1 MPNRLTI
8 SLSVENLSTGPA
20 EETATF
26 GLFAITANDRL
37 QTEGIDLEHQELRHG
52 PYISGYP
59 LAEWFAWNWWRI
71 RWELGH
77 PSNEEA
83 ARRWDFAHRLST
95 VGDGYAWPNIAIFS
109 DGIQSFLHSEPSRNP
124 DEVLFRYFGASRRE
138 TVPAIEL
145 EITIDGFV
153 EDILTRLEGRDLR
166 VTNLHRLWNELR
178 VEREDP
184 ELARFRRLEA
194 QLGRDP
200 DEVNEGSIHRHLR
213 DAATLGEEALGEMAA
228 DTALQGYDPDRM
240 ISAEDITRTAYRCGF
255 DADPNDVIRLN
266 EGTDM
271 PRPGEVEAW
280 RMGVRA
286 ARALRDQEHLDGQ
299 PISDGCLA
307 EFAGTT
313 RSAIT
318 ESIRRSDHMSFALD
332 RDDGG
337 ARVSLR
343 PKWETGRRFELAR
356 LIGDRLLGSQV
367 NRPAEPLFPATR
379 SYSYRQKTQRAFAA
393 ELLSPFASVDE
404 MLGGD
409 YSEEKQ
415 NDAAEHFN
423 VAPMTIQTQL
433 LNNRRI
439 SYEEAP
445 DIVGRGAVA

>member
-1 MPNRLTI
+1 MPHRLTI
-8 SLSVENLSTGPA
+8 SLSVEYLSTGSV

-37 QTEGIDLEHQELRHG
+37 QTEGIDSEHNELRHG
-52 PYISGYP
+52 PYVSGYP
-59 LAEWFAWNWWRI
+59 LAEWLAWNWWRI
-71 RWELGH
+71 RWELGY

-83 ARRWDFAHRLST
+83 AHRWDFAHRLSS
-95 VGDGYAWPNIAIFS
+95 VGDGFAWPNIAIFS
-109 DGIQSFLHSEPSRNP
+109 DGVRSFLDSKPSRNP

-145 EITIDGFV
+145 EIAVDGFV
-153 EDILTRLEGRDLR
+153 EDIIARLEGRDR
-166 VTNLHRLWNELR
+166 RGTNLHRLWSELKA
-178 VEREDP
+178 EREDT

-200 DEVNEGSIHRHLR
+200 DEVNEDSILRHLR

-228 DTALQGYDPDRM
+228 DTALQGHSPDRM
-240 ISAEDITRTAYRCGF
+240 ITAEDVTLIAYRSGF
-255 DADPNDVIRLN
+255 DANPNDVIRLD
-266 EGTDM
+266 ERTDV
-271 PRPGEVEAW
+271 PSPGEVEAW

-299 PISDGCLA
+299 PISDERLA

-313 RSAIT
+313 RNAIT
-318 ESIRRSDHMSFALD
+318 ESVRRSDHMSFALD
-332 RDDGG
+332 QDDGG

-343 PKWETGRRFELAR
+343 SKWETGRRFELAR
-356 LIGDRLLGSQV
+356 LVGDRLFGSQV
-367 NRPAEPLFPATR
+367 ICSAEPLFPATR
-379 SYSYRQKTQRAFAA
+379 SYSYRQKMQRAFAA

-415 NDAAEHFN
+415 NDTAEHFN
-423 VAPMTIQTQL
+423 VSPMTIQTQL

-439 SYEEAP
+439 SYDEAP
-445 DIVGRGAVA
+445 DIVGRGVVA